1 MKKILFLFTLLCCA
15 LGSVNAQIEINIGTA
30 SGNSGDSVTIPVLA
44 SAPTVTENLLGFQG
58 TIEFSDA
65 SIMDFVDMTDFPI
78 AGGQFNQVSS
88 TQIAFLWFD
97 NNVIGIP
104 VGIDTLLFN
113 INVTLTGEGCSA
125 IDLNGSFAQV
135 EFITDSGLLTP
146 TINPGSVCTLAQA
159 DGTIDITF
167 GCVDGN
173 VGDVV
178 SVPVFATANGNVD
191 PLVGFQG
198 TIEFSNPAMLNI
210 QGISN
215 FPSATSGFNVVSQS
229 QVVFS
234 WNDVPNPLP
243 IGTNTVLFNVDVLIT
258 DVGCSAIDLNGSVA
272 GVEFISGAGE
282 LVDFNVTPC
291 NICGL
296 DGGDGSIEI
305 SFGCVDG
312 NVGETLS
319 IPVFATAVGN
329 VNPLVGFQ
337 GTIEFSN
344 LGIVDIQG
352 ISNFPSAGSGFNIVS
367 QTQVVF
373 SWNDVLNELP
383 IGTNTVLFNVDVVIA
398 EVGCTEIDFNG
409 SALAVE
415 LIDNQVNLVD
425 FSVTP
430 CEICGTDENC
440 QDEPYIEPYWSHP
453 DCPDVVCTA
462 TQWPIQVLSAD
473 GTPIT
478 SAGGVQISWFNP
490 DTGETQNQ
498 DWIYTEPHET
508 WIVTITYPAPD
519 NCVYTTTYV
528 EHCCEGEIEIE
539 AIDCPEEQGDK
550 LLQQLYEAKSTY
562 TDEDFRSME
571 QFITSMNLGGEGC
584 DPCDEG
590 WVLTHIVDGAGDD
603 IDPGCT
609 VIWSDG
615 GSGTMRLLQ
624 VDVAYSVTV
633 IKDMG
638 DYECVYEDDFIY
650 YCDVDCTTLPAPT
663 NLQVVGTTLTWDP
676 VPGAVEYVVTS
687 PAGDVPQIDCGCKVG
702 VSIAPLYTEV
712 NSVDLPSGLWDK
724 CFVWRVQAIC
734 RDDSMTEPSEQ
745 ACFVPVRLTTTGF
758 ETTLISPNPNRGTM
772 NFVVETNEDADVVI
786 EVRDF
791 YGNVLKKFTQ
801 RVNAHEMQSLQWDAS
816 ARLNSGVYFAVFSNG
831 KETIHKRIVV
841 E

>member
-1 MKKILFLFTLLCCA
+1 MKKILFFFAFLCFA
-15 LGSVNAQIEINIGTA
+15 FGSANGQIEINIGTA
-30 SGNSGDSVTIPVLA
+30 SGNSGDNVTIPVLA

-65 SIMDFVDMTDFPI
+65 SVMDFIDMTDFPT
-78 AGGQFNQVSS
+78 ANGMFNQVSA

-97 NNVIGIP
+97 NALVGIP
-104 VGIDTLLFN
+104 VDIDTLLFN
-113 INVTLTGEGCSA
+113 INLTLTGQGCSA
-125 IDLNGSFAQV
+125 IDLNGSFAEI
-135 EFITDSGLLTP
+135 EFITNSGLLTP
-146 TINPGSVCTLAQA
+146 TINPGQVCTGLQPP
-159 DGTIDITF
+159 GTIDITF

-178 SVPVFATANGNVD
+178 SVPVLATANGNVD
-191 PLVGFQG
+191 PLQGFQG
-198 TIEFSNPAMLNI
+198 TIEFSNAAMLDI

-215 FPSATSGFNVVSQS
+215 FPSASSGFNIVSQS
-229 QVVFS
+229 QIVFS

-243 IGTNTVLFNVDVLIT
+243 IGTNTVLFHVDVLIT

-272 GVEFISGAGE
+272 GVEFINDSG
-282 LVDFNVTPC
+282 LVDFTVTPC

-296 DGGDGSIEI
+296 DGGTGTIDI
-305 SFGCVDG
+305 SFGCMDG
-312 NVGETLS
+312 NVGDTVS
-319 IPVFATAVGN
+319 IPVFATAIGN

-344 LGIVDIQG
+344 AGIVDIQG
-352 ISNFPSAGSGFNIVS
+352 ISNFPSASSGFNVVS

-373 SWNDVLNELP
+373 SWNDVTNP
-383 IGTNTVLFNVDVVIA
+383 VPVGTNTVLFNVDVVITD
-398 EVGCTEIDFNG
+398 VGCTEIDFNG
-409 SALAVE
+409 SELAVE
-415 LIDNQVNLVD
+415 LIDSDTNLVN
-425 FSVTP
+425 FTVTT

-462 TQWPIQVLSAD
+462 DQWPIQVLSAD

-478 SAGGVQISWFNP
+478 SAGGVQISWHNP

-519 NCVYTTTYV
+519 NCVYTATYV
-528 EHCCEGEIEIE
+528 EHCCEGEIHIE
-539 AIDCPEEQGDK
+539 AIDCPEAQTGK
-550 LLQQLYEAKSTY
+550 LLEDLYEARGTY
-562 TDEDFRSME
+562 TDADFKAME
-571 QFITSMNLGGEGC
+571 EYITTMGSKGEGC

-590 WVLTHIVDGAGDD
+590 WVLTHIVDGAGND

-624 VDVAYSVTV
+624 VDVLYTVTV

-638 DYECVYEDDFIY
+638 GYECSFEDEFIY

-676 VPGAVEYVVTS
+676 VPGAVEYIVSS
-687 PAGDVPQIDCGCKVG
+687 PPGGVPQIDCGCKVG
-702 VSIAPLYTEV
+702 VSIAPLTTTT
-712 NSVDLPSGLWDK
+712 NSVALPSGLWDK
-724 CFVWRVQAIC
+724 CFVWRVQAVC
-734 RDDSMTEPSEQ
+734 RDGSTTDFSNQE
-745 ACFVPVRLTTTGF
+745 CFIPVRLSDRVF
-758 ETTLISPNPNRGTM
+758 ETAVVSPNPNRGSM
-772 NFVVETNEDADVVI
+772 NFVLQTSYDTQVDVQI
-786 EVRDF
+786 HDF
-791 YGNVLKKFTQ
+791 YGNVRHSFSEKLK
-801 RVNAHEMQSLQWDAS
+801 AHEERIVQWNAS
-816 ARLNSGVYFAVFSNG
+816 GRLASGIYFAVFTTENG
-831 KETIHKRIVV
+831 TIHKRIVV